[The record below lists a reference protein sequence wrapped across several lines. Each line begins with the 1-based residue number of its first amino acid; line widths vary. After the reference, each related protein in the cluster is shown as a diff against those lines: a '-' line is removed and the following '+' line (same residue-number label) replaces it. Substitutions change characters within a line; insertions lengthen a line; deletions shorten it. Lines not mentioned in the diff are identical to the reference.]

1 MAKKTIAQ
9 KEPVKLR
16 EKKLSNGNISLYL
29 DIYRNGKRHKE
40 YLKLYLIEAKTPIE
54 REQNRQTLATAQ
66 AIKSKRLIEIQN
78 GEYTFTHQFKE
89 DTPFLEYYR
98 NMVKERNTPDTRG
111 NYGNW
116 QSCLRYLE
124 LYCDEKTT
132 FRDVTPE
139 FILGFKDFLESVEKD
154 THKRRGPRR
163 ERDVFQGLSQNSK
176 ASYFRKLSACINHAY
191 DERIIAVNPL
201 RGIEGFKDAEV
212 KRDYLTKEKA
222 NPQSP
227 EEMAKAAQ
235 EAAVKAAMEQAQS
248 MFGNIPGFQMPGGM
262 EEQLMAQMGAGM
274 PDMAAAQA
282 QQEAMLKAAG
292 IDPETVAQ
300 AGRQNMA
307 YAQQMMQGMMDGTL
321 GEELSSSDAM
331 AQMMDAF
338 GSDGWTINKAD
349 DGKLDTAQLRL
360 LAFGAPMLV
369 YNDENVD
376 SIDCPEEDVESIR
389 STIESWWNVTDRE
402 STLEIVKWLL
412 EEGHHAEADEA
423 LEKVRKRGI
432 ENISQ
437 EERDDEESKIGDVC
451 LIAESMEENGWC
463 PGGKMPGSVIAWDLV
478 RLVNLGRWAY
488 LCGYVSESEMWQ
500 IMQAAADTALE
511 HFSSWEEYGMS
522 FVMGRGVWHG
532 DPDDSETAYEIVSL
546 LLEDDESPWK
556 KSNFNIG

>member
-1 MAKKTIAQ
+1 
-9 KEPVKLR
+9 
-16 EKKLSNGNISLYL
+16 
-29 DIYRNGKRHKE
+29 
-40 YLKLYLIEAKTPIE
+40 
-54 REQNRQTLATAQ
+54 
-66 AIKSKRLIEIQN
+66 
-78 GEYTFTHQFKE
+78 
-89 DTPFLEYYR
+89 
-98 NMVKERNTPDTRG
+98 
-111 NYGNW
+111 
-116 QSCLRYLE
+116 
-124 LYCDEKTT
+124 
-132 FRDVTPE
+132 
-139 FILGFKDFLESVEKD
+139 
-154 THKRRGPRR
+154 
-163 ERDVFQGLSQNSK
+163 
-176 ASYFRKLSACINHAY
+176 
-191 DERIIAVNPL
+191 
-201 RGIEGFKDAEV
+201 
-212 KRDYLTKEKA
+212 
-222 NPQSP
+222 
-227 EEMAKAAQ
+227 
-235 EAAVKAAMEQAQS
+235 
-248 MFGNIPGFQMPGGM
+248 
-262 EEQLMAQMGAGM
+262 
-274 PDMAAAQA
+274 
-282 QQEAMLKAAG
+282 
-292 IDPETVAQ
+292 
-300 AGRQNMA
+300 
-307 YAQQMMQGMMDGTL
+307 
-321 GEELSSSDAM
+321 
-331 AQMMDAF
+331 
-338 GSDGWTINKAD
+338 
-349 DGKLDTAQLRL
+349 
-360 LAFGAPMLV
+360 MLV

-488 LCGYVSESEMWQ
+488 LCGYVSEGEMWQ

>member
-1 MAKKTIAQ
+1 M
-9 KEPVKLR
+9 
-16 EKKLSNGNISLYL
+16 
-29 DIYRNGKRHKE
+29 
-40 YLKLYLIEAKTPIE
+40 
-54 REQNRQTLATAQ
+54 
-66 AIKSKRLIEIQN
+66 
-78 GEYTFTHQFKE
+78 
-89 DTPFLEYYR
+89 
-98 NMVKERNTPDTRG
+98 
-111 NYGNW
+111 
-116 QSCLRYLE
+116 
-124 LYCDEKTT
+124 
-132 FRDVTPE
+132 
-139 FILGFKDFLESVEKD
+139 
-154 THKRRGPRR
+154 
-163 ERDVFQGLSQNSK
+163 
-176 ASYFRKLSACINHAY
+176 
-191 DERIIAVNPL
+191 
-201 RGIEGFKDAEV
+201 
-212 KRDYLTKEKA
+212 TKEKA

-389 STIESWWNVTDRE
+389 STIESWWKEDVESIRSTIESWWNVTDRE

-451 LIAESMEENGWC
+451 LIAGNRKHITGRARRRGKQD
-463 PGGKMPGSVIAWDLV
+463 GGCMPDSG
-478 RLVNLGRWAY
+478 
-488 LCGYVSESEMWQ
+488 
-500 IMQAAADTALE
+500 E
-511 HFSSWEEYGMS
+511 HG
-522 FVMGRGVWHG
+522 
-532 DPDDSETAYEIVSL
+532 
-546 LLEDDESPWK
+546 
-556 KSNFNIG
+556 